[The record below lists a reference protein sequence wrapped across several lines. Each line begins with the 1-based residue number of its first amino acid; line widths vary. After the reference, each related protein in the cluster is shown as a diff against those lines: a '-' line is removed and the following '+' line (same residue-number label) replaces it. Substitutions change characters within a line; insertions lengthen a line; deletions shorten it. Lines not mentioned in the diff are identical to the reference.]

1 MGSHYTSSIMNNTNP
16 LMRLSNRATDSTLKL
31 ASSLNDG
38 DSRPSSLDDLY
49 NHQNRSYVYG
59 RKSSNMGPLTLSFTL
74 EDNDDGEYKEGH
86 GATPPHLI
94 IMLPCL
100 REMESFGMILPLHC
114 TTKIC

>member
-1 MGSHYTSSIMNNTNP
+1 MGSHYTSIMMNNTNS

-38 DSRPSSLDDLY
+38 YSRPSSLDDLY

-59 RKSSNMGPLTLSFTL
+59 RKSSNMGPLTLSSTL
-74 EDNDDGEYKEGH
+74 EDNGDGEYKEEH

-94 IMLPCL
+94 VMLPCL
-100 REMESFGMILPLHC
+100 REMESFGMILLLHC
-114 TTKIC
+114 TTKVR